1 MRYPRGMKFAAVAA
15 VLAMALTACGGS
27 DSDSS
32 TGSGSS
38 SSSGSAKTLK
48 IGLAFDIGGRGDK
61 SFNDS
66 AAAGFDKAGKEFKL
80 ESKELAAKADEVDAD
95 KEARLKELADAGY
108 NTIVAVGFAYANAL
122 KAVAPD
128 YPDTKFQIIDDSSV
142 TGDNVASYTFKENEA
157 AYLVGALA
165 ALSSKTGT
173 VGFVGGVNNPLI
185 QKFQAGFQAGAKAAK
200 PSIKVLSTYISQ
212 PPDFS
217 GFAAPDKGKVAAT
230 GLYERGADVIYAAA
244 GLSNNG
250 VFEAAAAAKKWAIGT
265 DSDQYLTA
273 AAAVKPYIIGSAL
286 KGVDTAVYN
295 YIKSVEDNSFKAGNT
310 VLGLKE
316 DGVGYV
322 INNEQFKQYATQIDT
337 FKADIISGKIT
348 APDKL

>member
-1 MRYPRGMKFAAVAA
+1 LRYPRGMKFAAVAA
-15 VLAMALTACGGS
+15 VLAMALAACGGS
-27 DSDSS
+27 DDDGSTTTDSS
-32 TGSGSS
+32 SP
-38 SSSGSAKTLK
+38 AKATLK

-61 SFNDS
+61 SFNDA
-66 AAAGFDKAGKEFKL
+66 AAAGFDKAAKEFKL

-95 KEARLKELADAGY
+95 KEARLKELAEAGY
-108 NTIVAVGFAYANAL
+108 NVVVAVGFAYANPL

-128 YPDTKFQIIDDSSV
+128 YPDVKFELIDSV
-142 TGDNVASYTFKENEA
+142 VEADNVASYTFKENES

-165 ALSSKTGT
+165 ALSSKSGT

-200 PSIKVLSTYISQ
+200 PSIKVLSSYISQ

-265 DSDQYLTA
+265 DSDQYQTA
-273 AAAVKPYIIGSAL
+273 APAVKPYIIGSAL
-286 KGVDTAVYN
+286 KGVDTAVYDF
-295 YIKSVEDNSFKAGNT
+295 IKAVEGDTFKSGET

-322 INNEQFKQYATQIDT
+322 INNESYKQYAAQVDKY
-337 FKADIISGKIT
+337 KADIIAGTIT
-348 APDKL
+348 VPSTL

>member
-1 MRYPRGMKFAAVAA
+1 MRYPRGMKFAAMAA

-27 DSDSS
+27 DDGDSASSD
-32 TGSGSS
+32 
-38 SSSGSAKTLK
+38 SSGSASTLK
-48 IGLAFDIGGRGDK
+48 IGLAYDIGGRGDK
-61 SFNDS
+61 SFNDA
-66 AAAGFDKAGKEFKL
+66 AAAGFDKAAKEFKL
-80 ESKELAAKADEVDAD
+80 ENKELAAKADEVDAD

-122 KAVAPD
+122 KTVAPD
-128 YPDTKFQIIDDSSV
+128 YPDTKFQIIDSEV
-142 TGDNVASYTFKENEA
+142 PGDNISSYTFKENES

-185 QKFQAGFQAGAKAAK
+185 QKFEAGFKAGATAAK
-200 PSIKVLSTYISQ
+200 PGVKVLSTYISQ

-265 DSDQYLTA
+265 DSDQFQTA

-286 KGVDTAVYN
+286 KGVDTAVYDF
-295 YIKSVEDNSFKAGNT
+295 IKAVEGDSFKSGTTA
-310 VLGLKE
+310 LGLKE
-316 DGVGYV
+316 NGVGYV
-322 INNEQFKQYATQIDT
+322 INNEQFKTYATQIDK
-337 FKADIISGKIT
+337 FKADIVSGKT
-348 APDKL
+348 TVPDKL

>member
-1 MRYPRGMKFAAVAA
+1 MRYPRGMKFAAMAA

-27 DSDSS
+27 DDDGDSTSSDSS
-32 TGSGSS
+32 A
-38 SSSGSAKTLK
+38 SAQTLK
-48 IGLAFDIGGRGDK
+48 IGLAYDIGGRGDK
-61 SFNDS
+61 SFNDA
-66 AAAGFDKAGKEFKL
+66 AAAGFDKAAKEFKL
-80 ESKELAAKADEVDAD
+80 ENKELAAKDGEVDAD

-128 YPDTKFQIIDDSSV
+128 YPDTKFEIIDDNSV
-142 TGDNVASYTFKENEA
+142 TAENVSSYTFKENESA
-157 AYLVGALA
+157 FLVGALA
-165 ALSSKTGT
+165 ALGSKTGT

-185 QKFQAGFQAGAKAAK
+185 QKFEAGFKAGAEAAK
-200 PSIKVLSTYISQ
+200 PGTKVLSTYISQ

-250 VFEAAAAAKKWAIGT
+250 VFEAAAAGKKWAIGT
-265 DSDQYLTA
+265 DSDQFQTA

-286 KGVDTAVYN
+286 KGVDTAVYDF
-295 YIKSVEDNSFKAGNT
+295 IKSVEGDQFKAGNT

-316 DGVGYV
+316 NGVGYV
-322 INNEQFKQYATQIDT
+322 INNEQFKTYATQIDK
-337 FKADIISGKIT
+337 FKADIIAGT
-348 APDKL
+348 VTVPDKL